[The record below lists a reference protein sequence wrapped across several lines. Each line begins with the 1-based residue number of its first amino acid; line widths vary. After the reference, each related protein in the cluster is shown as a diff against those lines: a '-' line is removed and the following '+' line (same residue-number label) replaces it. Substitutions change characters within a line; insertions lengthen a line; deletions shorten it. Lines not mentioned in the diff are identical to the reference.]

1 MPTAY
6 YLIAYYFHM
15 NPKHINI
22 KDFSY
27 QLPDAKI
34 AKFPLDKR
42 DESKL
47 LIYRNEEISE
57 TVFKNIHQEI
67 PKNALIIFNNTQ
79 VIHARLLFNRATGA
93 QIEVFCIEPLDHLD
107 YQLAFASKKTCT
119 WKCMVGNA
127 KRWKEGEILSKEVK
141 TPNGIIQLT
150 AEQHGKA
157 GELFVVKF
165 KWNDSSLFFAEVLHH
180 AGILP
185 LPPYLNRNTEASD
198 EERYQ
203 TIYAKVQG
211 SVAAPTAGLH
221 FTDSVFENLTTK
233 NITRDE
239 VTLHVGAGT
248 FKPVKSN
255 TLAEHEMHE
264 ETLFVTLNTLKNI
277 FNSISENNML
287 VAVGTTSTR
296 TLESLYWHGV
306 KLIQH
311 TAQKQVSI
319 SQWTPYETD
328 VTNISAA
335 QSIKAIIDFLETE
348 NETVLHG
355 STQIIIVPGYTF
367 RIVNALITNFHQP
380 ENTLILLIA
389 AFVGDDW
396 KKIYEYALQN
406 NYRFLSYGDS
416 SILFS
421 RHTKK

>member
-1 MPTAY
+1 
-6 YLIAYYFHM
+6 M
-15 NPKHINI
+15 NPRIINI
-22 KDFSY
+22 KNFSY
-27 QLPDAKI
+27 ELPDEKI
-34 AKFPLDKR
+34 AKFPLEKR

-47 LIYRNEEISE
+47 LIYKNEKIGESI
-57 TVFKNIHQEI
+57 FKNIDAEI
-67 PKNALIIFNNTQ
+67 PENALIIFNNTR
-79 VIHARLLFNRATGA
+79 VIHARLLFKRATGA

-107 YQLAFASKKTCT
+107 YQLAFTSKETCT

-127 KRWKEGEILSKEVK
+127 KRWKEGEALTKDVV
-141 TPNGIIQLT
+141 TPNGTIQLT
-150 AEQHGKA
+150 VEQQGKS

-165 KWNDSSLFFAEVLHH
+165 SWNEPELFFAEVLHH

-185 LPPYLNRNTEASD
+185 LPPYLNRDTEVSD

-221 FTDSVFENLTTK
+221 FTDDVFEKLAAK
-233 NITRDE
+233 NIMRDE

-248 FKPVKSN
+248 FKPVKSE

-264 ETLFVTLNTLKNI
+264 ETLFVTLGTLHNI
-277 FNSISENNML
+277 YNCLNENRSL

-296 TLESLYWHGV
+296 TLESLYWHGI

-311 TAQKQVSI
+311 SAKELVDI

-328 VTNISAA
+328 TANISAL
-335 QSIKAIIDFLETE
+335 QSIKAVIDHLEAH
-348 NETVLHG
+348 NETVLQG
-355 STQIIIVPGYTF
+355 STQIIIAPGYTF
-367 RIVNALITNFHQP
+367 KIVNVLITNFHQP

-389 AFVGDDW
+389 AFAGKDW
-396 KKIYEYALQN
+396 KNIYEYALKN

-416 SILFS
+416 SILFN
-421 RHTKK
+421 K